1 MTTQEISAGEHKK
14 YLPDNSELTLKKYT
28 LTKEVTAFT
37 QRPNN
42 SFEIQ
47 LNIKKNGYP
56 GKGTMPSTS
65 WFLEES
71 YFLRIYN
78 GVKNYQQFLRIC
90 ETLRIIESR
99 NNINKLELILNE
111 LNI

>member
-1 MTTQEISAGEHKK
+1 MTIQEISVGEHKR
-14 YLPDNSELTLKKYT
+14 YLTDNSELTLKKYK
-28 LTKEVTAFT
+28 LTKEVAAFT
-37 QRPNN
+37 HRPKD

-47 LNIKKNGYP
+47 LNIKRNGYP
-56 GKGTMPSTS
+56 GKGTTPSTS

-99 NNINKLELILNE
+99 NYINKLELILNE
-111 LNI
+111 LKI